1 MAYLGHLTDGP
12 LEKWWGGEWGCGDFK
27 RCNYFFF
34 HPWAYI
40 FLARIRGNIF
50 LLIIS
55 WGNFRL
61 WNFNHPTPPPP
72 PPHHFSNGLLPCHV
86 LLHAI
91 LVTTGVNVKLN
102 DTAACKKLAFE
113 KLLKYH
119 FTIAIKSMILLIVL
133 TAVCWKSSALKQ
145 QYSVTVVRL
154 AGH

>member
-1 MAYLGHLTDGP
+1 MQQ
-12 LEKWWGGEWGCGDFK
+12 
-27 RCNYFFF
+27 FFF

-61 WNFNHPTPPPP
+61 WNFNHPNP

-102 DTAACKKLAFE
+102 DTAVCKKLAFE

-133 TAVCWKSSALKQ
+133 TAVCWKSSALK
-145 QYSVTVVRL
+145 YSSTQSLLCGWQAIRL
-154 AGH
+154 LTTRPLQSYFRWIGRKYFSV

>member
-1 MAYLGHLTDGP
+1 MQL
-12 LEKWWGGEWGCGDFK
+12 
-27 RCNYFFF
+27 FFF
-34 HPWAYI
+34 SSLGIHFFGQNPWEYI
-40 FLARIRGNIF
+40 FINNF
-50 LLIIS
+50 LRKFSFLE
-55 WGNFRL
+55 FY
-61 WNFNHPTPPPP
+61 PPPPPPPP

-102 DTAACKKLAFE
+102 DTEVCKKMAFE

-119 FTIAIKSMILLIVL
+119 FSIAIKSMILLIFL

>member
-12 LEKWWGGEWGCGDFK
+12 LEKWWDGEWGVGILRDATI
-27 RCNYFFF
+27 FFF
-34 HPWAYI
+34 ILGHTFFWPESVGIY
-40 FLARIRGNIF
+40 F
-50 LLIIS
+50 LLTIS

-61 WNFNHPTPPPP
+61 WNFNHPTPPP

-102 DTAACKKLAFE
+102 DTEVCKKMAFE

-119 FTIAIKSMILLIVL
+119 FSIAIKSMILLIFL
-133 TAVCWKSSALKQ
+133 TAVCWKYSALKQ
-145 QYSVTVVRL
+145 QYSVTIVRL